1 MIDQAPNGAL
11 AILPAALRAAGTEV
25 RLRKGAMLFRQG
37 GRPRSM
43 YCVLAGEVRLI
54 RTASHGAEIVLQR
67 ATSGFLAE
75 ASLDHGAYHCDAVA
89 VSDATLLGFPR
100 DEFQRALSSETFR
113 MAWIGYVSAQLR
125 RSRLQCERLL
135 LRSARERVLHFL
147 QTENRDG
154 VLDLAMT
161 NLTKKAWAAEL
172 GLTHEALYRTLRTMM
187 DAGEIVEHPAG
198 ILRMTKARPRAA
210 PRSHSDGS

>member
-11 AILPAALRAAGTEV
+11 AILPALLRAAGTEL

-37 GRPRSM
+37 GRPRSR
-43 YCVLAGEVRLI
+43 YCVLSGEVRLI

-67 ATSGFLAE
+67 ATSGFVAE
-75 ASLDHGAYHCDAVA
+75 ASLDHGAYHCDALA
-89 VSDATLLGFPR
+89 VRDATLLGFPR
-100 DEFQRALSSETFR
+100 NEFQRALSSETFR
-113 MAWIGYVSAQLR
+113 MAWIRYVGAQLR

-154 VLDLAMT
+154 VLDLAVT
-161 NLTKKAWAAEL
+161 NLTKKSWAAEL
-172 GLTHEALYRTLRTMM
+172 GLTHEALYRTLRAMA
-187 DAGEIVEHPAG
+187 DAGDIAEHPAG
-198 ILRMTKARPRAA
+198 VLRIAKARQSAA
-210 PRSHSDGS
+210 PRRNSSES